1 MPDIL
6 IDSLLRDPLDLPVFW
21 SFRRCPYAM
30 RARLAL
36 QVSNQR
42 VDLREIVLRDK
53 PLAFLKTSPSATVPC
68 LDTGSQVIDESLDI
82 MRWALA
88 HDDPQS
94 WLDMPETGYQLI
106 QQSDGP
112 FKSALDRYK
121 YATRFPEHDALAE
134 RDRAS
139 AFVQDLETNLAGS
152 QALFGRDKT
161 LADMAILPFIRQ
173 FAHVDLE
180 WFQAQSW
187 PNVIA
192 WLEEFK
198 TSELFG
204 AIMKKYPIWTP
215 QADLVSFP

>member
-1 MPDIL
+1 
-6 IDSLLRDPLDLPVFW
+6 
-21 SFRRCPYAM
+21 M

-53 PLAFLKTSPSATVPC
+53 PQAFLDTSPSATVPC
-68 LDTGSQVIDESLDI
+68 LDTRSQVIDESLDI

-88 HDDPQS
+88 RDDPQA
-94 WLDMPETGYQLI
+94 WLDMPETGDQLI

-121 YATRFPEHDALAE
+121 YAIRFPEYDALAE

-139 AFVQDLETNLAGS
+139 AFVQDLETKLSGS
-152 QALFGRDKT
+152 QALFGCDKT

-180 WFQAQSW
+180 WFQAQPW